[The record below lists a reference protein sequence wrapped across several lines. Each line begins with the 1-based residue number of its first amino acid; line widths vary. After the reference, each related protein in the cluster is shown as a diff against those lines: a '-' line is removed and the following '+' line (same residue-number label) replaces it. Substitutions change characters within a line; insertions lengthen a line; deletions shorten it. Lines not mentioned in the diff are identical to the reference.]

1 MSASRESR
9 AADAAPTPTAKRG
22 RLGERVWADIVRAA
36 DLCSAKGVTIKL
48 HGAEISGLPVVKAQ
62 GRKLQRPKRQ
72 QQQQPQRKQ
81 RQQQN
86 QQQPPPAQE
95 QGLADEPSP
104 AAQPSK
110 RKLKQQ
116 QRLEEF
122 LEKKRQ
128 AARAHCIATCWE
140 GDQDRGMSAA
150 ESAARARAI
159 SESSERRRN
168 KSHQR
173 QRVRAK
179 LRALLWRAWAQYR
192 PIFGGAALGYT
203 SLREQHVYKRAAAL
217 YHAAFKLDP
226 GKSGRMLTAWLRK
239 GQAVPMLEDRGLKRD
254 TRSPNVS
261 QTSSPQGDKGKK
273 SRTGSLKPRC
283 L

>member
-1 MSASRESR
+1 MSASREPR
-9 AADAAPTPTAKRG
+9 AADAAPTSTAKRG

-36 DLCSAKGVTIKL
+36 ELCSAKGVTIKL
-48 HGAEISGLPVVKAQ
+48 HGAEVSGLPVVKAR
-62 GRKLQRPKRQ
+62 GKKLQKPKRQ

-86 QQQPPPAQE
+86 QQPPLPAQE
-95 QGLADEPSP
+95 QRPVDEPSP

-110 RKLKQQ
+110 RKLKSQ

-128 AARAHCIATCWE
+128 AARAWAIENCWE
-140 GDQDRGMSAA
+140 VDQEKGWTAA
-150 ESAARARAI
+150 ESEARALRI
-159 SESSERRRN
+159 QERSERSRD
-168 KSHQR
+168 KSHQKR
-173 QRVRAK
+173 RVRAK

-192 PIFGGAALGYT
+192 PIFGGVALGYT

-226 GKSGRMLTAWLRK
+226 SKNGRTLTGWFRK
-239 GQAVPMLEDRGLKRD
+239 GQVVPMLDDRGTKRG
-254 TRSPNVS
+254 TRSPSVS

-273 SRTGSLKPRC
+273 SRMGSLKPRC